1 MPNQENFSENK
12 NHSIAKNFSLYLK
25 VHIMPTLN
33 TPLKGKAWH
42 WVAPIVVVGC
52 LIILFF
58 YLFGN

>member
-1 MPNQENFSENK
+1 MINQENVPETK

-33 TPLKGKAWH
+33 KPLCGKAWH
-42 WVAPIVVVGC
+42 WIVPVVVAGF
-52 LIILFF
+52 LIVLSV